1 MLPKVVAQ
9 NRRARYDYEILETFE
24 AGLQLTGG
32 EVKACRDGHVQ
43 LPGAYVSFFQGR
55 PTIKGMK
62 IARYRMAA
70 DDGHQ
75 EQRDRSLLLKQT
87 EVEKLQRASEE
98 KGLTLIPLEVRAGK
112 YIKIVIGLC
121 RGKKKYDKRQ
131 TIKERDVRR
140 EMDRE

>member
-1 MLPKVVAQ
+1 
-9 NRRARYDYEILETFE
+9 
-24 AGLQLTGG
+24 
-32 EVKACRDGHVQ
+32 
-43 LPGAYVSFFQGR
+43 
-55 PTIKGMK
+55 
-62 IARYRMAA
+62 
-70 DDGHQ
+70 
-75 EQRDRSLLLKQT
+75 
-87 EVEKLQRASEE
+87 VEKLQRASEE